1 MAVRPLVNIERLTTA
16 HVNSIDG
23 SMTYESGISYKAN
36 TTVSYNGSLYTAN
49 VDIEDTDTDTP
60 DIAPDK
66 WSLTINASESG
77 TSGDISALAARVSA
91 LEDTV
96 GDEDSGLVKDVD
108 VLEDTT
114 SVQNLMYEHSV
125 EIGETIIDA
134 LTDTID
140 GFIDDVVSQLEDDEC
155 VVIRL
160 ISCPLAASGNNTNVY
175 PTNISFMPNTQGKD
189 FNIAVGVVDSY
200 ASTFMVFIEGAI
212 GGSLYAYNRL
222 RSWRTDG
229 TTITD
234 IGAIERTATANI
246 RLLYY
251 KLRYKAS

>member
-16 HVNSIDG
+16 HVNSVDG

-108 VLEDTT
+108 DIFSDLTAAGYGLVKVDRLTATADGVKTYQAIMEELAT
-114 SVQNLMYEHSV
+114 SVGAYARSLS
-125 EIGETIIDA
+125 
-134 LTDTID
+134 
-140 GFIDDVVSQLEDDEC
+140 DDEC
-155 VVIRL
+155 IMITSAQIGGMGRVNTINDVYINTIGNLSIQGLSQSLTATETHINSFYMVNTANNSHLNRTVIN
-160 ISCPLAASGNNTNVY
+160 SGGVTFSNKDSDAPASGSSNEIRY
-175 PTNISFMPNTQGKD
+175 ALFKKIIPTS
-189 FNIAVGVVDSY
+189 
-200 ASTFMVFIEGAI
+200 
-212 GGSLYAYNRL
+212 
-222 RSWRTDG
+222 
-229 TTITD
+229 
-234 IGAIERTATANI
+234 
-246 RLLYY
+246 
-251 KLRYKAS
+251 